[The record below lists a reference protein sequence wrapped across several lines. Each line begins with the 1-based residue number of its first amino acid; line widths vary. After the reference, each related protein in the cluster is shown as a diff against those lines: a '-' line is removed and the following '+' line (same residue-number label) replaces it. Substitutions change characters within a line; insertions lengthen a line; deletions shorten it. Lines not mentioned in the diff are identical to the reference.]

1 MIGLFNVGLYIL
13 GVALLAVTYLPF
25 SPATVDL
32 VLYSREKQITLFE
45 RRWLLRG
52 VGILSLFVLFVNAL
66 VGGQF
71 RWLGLLG
78 ATTVVSAVAFW
89 IGYVPSVMSPPKERT
104 LLSAAEGDELLDPD
118 EMVLGLY
125 HEGEARAY
133 PRKHIARPH
142 HLPDV
147 VQGDSL
153 VVTYCVLCN
162 SAVAFRAELDGE
174 PMDLLPITAPDNNI
188 LLLERNTE
196 NYIQQLEA
204 RVVAGPDEGTTLESI
219 PVQISEWG
227 EWKRLHPESTLVS
240 APPQS
245 LRDRI
250 VAVMLDMM
258 VAIPKLE
265 ARDTPFHDLTT
276 AVDDRLPAMSYVFG
290 IERDGERVAVP
301 RTVLDE
307 YPVINETVG
316 GTAITVLYD
325 PEREIGNVF
334 HRRVRGRVLTFSPA
348 LDGPVE
354 AVARDDETGTYW
366 TLSGE
371 AIAGELG
378 GTTLEQHPHW
388 DDLFWFS
395 WAAFRP
401 DTRVVPSDATPTSSR
416 SNPRV

>member
-1 MIGLFNVGLYIL
+1 MIDLFNVGLYTF

-32 VLYSREKQITLFE
+32 VLYSREKQIALFE

-52 VGILSLFVLFVNAL
+52 VGILSLLVLFVRAL
-66 VGGQF
+66 VDGQV
-71 RWLGLLG
+71 RWVGLLG
-78 ATTVVSAVAFW
+78 ATTLVSAVAFW

-104 LLSAAEGDELLDPD
+104 VLSAAEGDELLGPD
-118 EMVLGLY
+118 ETVLGLY
-125 HEGEARAY
+125 HDGEARAY

-142 HLPDV
+142 YLPDV

-162 SAVAFRAELDGE
+162 SGVAFPAEFDGE
-174 PMDLLPITAPDNNI
+174 PMDILPITAPDNNI
-188 LLLERNTE
+188 LLLDRNTG

-204 RVVAGPDEGTTLESI
+204 RVVAGPDDGTVLESI

-227 EWKRLHPESTLVS
+227 EWKRLHPETTLVS

-250 VAVMLDMM
+250 VAVMLDTM

-265 ARDTPFHDLTT
+265 ARETPFHGLTT
-276 AVDDRLPAMSYVFG
+276 AVDDRLPAMSYVLG
-290 IERDGERVAVP
+290 IERDGERVAIP
-301 RTVLDE
+301 RTVFDE
-307 YPVINETVG
+307 RPVINETVG
-316 GTAITVLYD
+316 GTAIAVLYD

-334 HRRVRGRVLTFSPA
+334 YRRIGERVLTFRSA
-348 LDGPVE
+348 TDGPDE

-371 AIAGELG
+371 AVAGGLAG
-378 GTTLEQHPHW
+378 RTLDQHPHW

-401 DTRVVPSDATPTSSR
+401 DTRVFTSEATSSA
-416 SNPRV
+416 

>member
-1 MIGLFNVGLYIL
+1 MIDVFHVGLYLL
-13 GVALLAVTYLPF
+13 GVAMLAVTYLPF

-32 VLYSREKQITLFE
+32 VFYSREKQIALFE

-52 VGILSLFVLFVNAL
+52 VGILSLLVLFVSAL
-66 VGGQF
+66 IDGQF
-71 RWLGLLG
+71 GWIGLLG
-78 ATTVVSAVAFW
+78 ATTLVSVVAFW

-104 LLSAAEGDELLDPD
+104 VLSAAEGDELLAPD
-118 EMVLGLY
+118 ETVLGLY
-125 HEGEARAY
+125 HDGEARAY

-142 HLPDV
+142 YLPDV

-162 SAVAFRAELDGE
+162 SGVAFHAELDGE
-174 PMDLLPITAPDNNI
+174 PMDILPITAPDNNI
-188 LLLERNTE
+188 LLLDRTTG

-204 RVVAGPDEGTTLESI
+204 RVVAGPDEGTRLESI

-227 EWKRLHPESTLVS
+227 EWKRLHSETTLVS

-245 LRDRI
+245 IRDRI

-265 ARDTPFHDLTT
+265 ARETPFHDLTT
-276 AVDDRLPAMSYVFG
+276 AVDDRLPAMSYILG
-290 IERDGERVAVP
+290 IERDGERLAVP
-301 RTVLDE
+301 RAALDE
-307 YPVINETVG
+307 RPVVNETVG
-316 GTAITVLYD
+316 GTAIAILYD
-325 PEREIGNVF
+325 SDREIGNVF
-334 HRRVRGRVLTFSPA
+334 YREVGEHVLTFRPA
-348 LDGPVE
+348 PDGPHE

-371 AIAGELG
+371 AIAGELAG
-378 GTTLEQHPHW
+378 RTLDQHPHW

-401 DTRVVPSDATPTSSR
+401 DTRVFTSVATSTG
-416 SNPRV
+416 

>member
-1 MIGLFNVGLYIL
+1 MPADRYTAFGRCRESSVNE
-13 GVALLAVTYLPF
+13 AYLPF

-32 VLYSREKQITLFE
+32 VLYSREKQIALFE

-52 VGILSLFVLFVNAL
+52 VGILSLLVLFVRAL
-66 VGGQF
+66 IDGQF
-71 RWLGLLG
+71 RWIGLLG
-78 ATTVVSAVAFW
+78 ATTLVSAVAFW

-104 LLSAAEGDELLDPD
+104 VLSAAEGDELLGPD
-118 EMVLGLY
+118 ETVLGLD

-142 HLPDV
+142 YLPDA

-162 SAVAFRAELDGE
+162 SGVAFHAEFDGE
-174 PMDLLPITAPDNNI
+174 PMDILPITAPDNNI
-188 LLLERNTE
+188 LLLERNTG

-204 RVVAGPDEGTTLESI
+204 RVVAGPDDGTVLESI
-219 PVQISEWG
+219 PVQIAEWG
-227 EWKRLHPESTLVS
+227 EWKRLHPETTLVS

-265 ARDTPFHDLTT
+265 ARDTPFHGLTT
-276 AVDDRLPAMSYVFG
+276 AVDDRLPAMSYVLG
-290 IERDGERVAVP
+290 IERDGERVAIP
-301 RTVLDE
+301 RAVLDE
-307 YPVINETVG
+307 CPVINETVG
-316 GTAITVLYD
+316 GTAIAVLYD
-325 PEREIGNVF
+325 NDREIGNVF
-334 HRRVRGRVLTFSPA
+334 HRRVEDRVLTFRPA
-348 LDGPVE
+348 PDGPDE

-366 TLSGE
+366 TLTGE
-371 AIAGELG
+371 AVAGELAG
-378 GTTLEQHPHW
+378 RTLDQHPHW

-401 DTRVVPSDATPTSSR
+401 DTRVFTSAATSSA
-416 SNPRV
+416 